1 MITVDCWFV
10 VSEDTTVFDL
20 NVLYNVRTDTLYTV
34 LVLYLCTRLCRYK
47 FNTNTKLQYKK
58 TMSRLSQSNNKPIS
72 ESIKVFIRPREFTS
86 SSCIKS
92 CSDNKSCVYYN
103 VTNKTEQRFVFDY
116 FFDSS
121 ASQEELY
128 NTTARPIVCSALLG
142 YSGTILAYGPTSSGK
157 TFTMRGGDDSSRGII
172 PR

>member
-1 MITVDCWFV
+1 MYVLILCTY
-10 VSEDTTVFDL
+10 TVF
-20 NVLYNVRTDTLYTV
+20 
-34 LVLYLCTRLCRYK
+34 VLYLCTYVQDCAVINLTPSYK
-47 FNTNTKLQYKK
+47 IHKN

>member
-1 MITVDCWFV
+1 
-10 VSEDTTVFDL
+10 
-20 NVLYNVRTDTLYTV
+20 
-34 LVLYLCTRLCRYK
+34 
-47 FNTNTKLQYKK
+47 
-58 TMSRLSQSNNKPIS
+58 MSRLSQHSDSKAIS
-72 ESIKVFIRPREFTS
+72 ESIKVFIRPRGSTS
-86 SSCIKS
+86 STIKS

-103 VTNKTEQRFVFDY
+103 ATNKTEQRFVFNHY
-116 FFDSS
+116 FDFT

-128 NTTARPIVCSALLG
+128 DVTTRPIVSSALLG

>member
-1 MITVDCWFV
+1 M
-10 VSEDTTVFDL
+10 
-20 NVLYNVRTDTLYTV
+20 
-34 LVLYLCTRLCRYK
+34 
-47 FNTNTKLQYKK
+47 
-58 TMSRLSQSNNKPIS
+58 
-72 ESIKVFIRPREFTS
+72 
-86 SSCIKS
+86 
-92 CSDNKSCVYYN
+92 
-103 VTNKTEQRFVFDY
+103 FDY

>member
-1 MITVDCWFV
+1 M
-10 VSEDTTVFDL
+10 
-20 NVLYNVRTDTLYTV
+20 
-34 LVLYLCTRLCRYK
+34 CRYY
-47 FNTNTKLQYKK
+47 FMSIYCTT
-58 TMSRLSQSNNKPIS
+58 TAMSRLSQSDSKPIS
-72 ESIKVFIRPREFTS
+72 ESIKVFIRPRQYTS
-86 SSCIKS
+86 SSSIKS

-121 ASQEELY
+121 ASQEKLY
-128 NTTARPIVCSALLG
+128 DTTTRPIVSSALLG

>member
-1 MITVDCWFV
+1 MYVQILC
-10 VSEDTTVFDL
+10 
-20 NVLYNVRTDTLYTV
+20 TLYLYCTV
-34 LVLYLCTRLCRYK
+34 LVYKTVPLYK
-47 FNTNTKLQYKK
+47 FNTKLQHKN